1 MQGEFALLR
10 GEGAGEYLVWMGDG
24 SGLVTQEEQ
33 ESLLVLKEGT
43 LVGWERKTSKQTF
56 TRPSA
61 LLREMLRV

>member
-10 GEGAGEYLVWMGDG
+10 GERGGEYLVWMGDG

-33 ESLLVLKEGT
+33 ESLLVLKECM
-43 LVGWERKTSKQTF
+43 LVGWERKTSKQTLK
-56 TRPSA
+56 RPSA